1 MNGTTFPSYPGQEKQ
16 ENQYQNGTRF
26 GDNANYGQNQ
36 NNSNSQ
42 GFQKQPWDGQKKPW
56 DGQKKPWN
64 GQKKNW
70 ERPKET
76 DMSLYKPY
84 AATGN
89 REAPPEILKKFEEI
103 ARKLETLGYTA
114 RVGGFEGIEETVEK
128 ATTKNEIHLPW
139 REFGQKQSKFTF
151 TTDRAMAIAKMFHP
165 TFDTMKKS
173 VQLFLAKNARIV
185 MGDKMNSPALFLLCW
200 TEDGVESAK
209 EKTSRSGF
217 TGHPIAIASA
227 VGIPIFNLGNPS
239 AEQRLNLY
247 LESMKPE
254 QVSSYQV

>member
-36 NNSNSQ
+36 NNSNNQ
-42 GFQKQPWDGQKKPW
+42 GFQKQSWDGQKKPW

-103 ARKLETLGYTA
+103 AKKLEALGYTA

-139 REFGQKQSKFTF
+139 REFGQKQSRFTF

-173 VQLFLAKNARIV
+173 VQLFLAKNARLI

-209 EKTSRSGF
+209 QIALSKLPVASF
-217 TGHPIAIASA
+217 TA
-227 VGIPIFNLGNPS
+227 
-239 AEQRLNLY
+239 
-247 LESMKPE
+247 
-254 QVSSYQV
+254 